1 MQTVIVFFP
10 SQRFHSSLLLGVLLA
25 VTVLAILYRRS
36 RQKAAATSGEGT
48 EQKGKKA
55 NPISYIRGGEGPVEG
70 TGEQGDETRT
80 RGQGGAKAWVGWNWK
95 GLEETFGSETTAR
108 KGNIYIFFWIK

>member
-1 MQTVIVFFP
+1 M
-10 SQRFHSSLLLGVLLA
+10 LLA

-70 TGEQGDETRT
+70 IGEQGKAART
-80 RGQGGAKAWVGWNWK
+80 RGEGGTKAWICWNWE
-95 GLEETFGSETTAR
+95 GLEETVGSETTTS
-108 KGNIYIFFWIK
+108 KGDLTLTSSTYIAAYDKV